1 MFVYACVYVCVLCVF
16 LCFGVFCF
24 VVILICWCVACVYI
38 YYIIMCSC
46 YYSTATVTGTISPRN
61 SNLLNFFANYNR
73 IIASN
78 LLGTMLSVVKGAIV
92 FIGIAMHGTV

>member
-1 MFVYACVYVCVLCVF
+1 M
-16 LCFGVFCF
+16 CFGVFCCIDLL
-24 VVILICWCVACVYI
+24 VRSVCIYI

-61 SNLLNFFANYNR
+61 SNLLNFLANYNR

-78 LLGTMLSVVKGAIV
+78 LLSAMLSVVKGAIV
-92 FIGIAMHGTV
+92 FIGITMHGTV